1 MLGVIVN
8 PVSGSG
14 KGLKVWKQVAGYLT
28 KASIRFNI
36 KFTSETG
43 HASKIFDEY
52 LKQSD
57 IEKILVVGGDGTI
70 SEAIQ
75 NGINTNRPISL
86 GYIPAGTGND
96 LAKSLGISLHPLAAL
111 KQFLN
116 GTEKML
122 DIGMVGERLFIN
134 SFGVGFDGAVVKAMQ
149 QNKLKKRLNYLKL
162 GSLSYLFSIMSVL
175 RSYQPLNISLFV
187 DSHEYQIKNV
197 WMVVVANQPYYGG
210 GMKICPDACANDGIF
225 EICVING
232 LTRWQIIRYIPMIY
246 KGTHVN
252 LPYVK
257 VIRGQRVSIHS
268 EQRMNAQADGE
279 IKEYINEEISS
290 MREKISIIY

>member
-28 KASIRFNI
+28 KASISYNI
-36 KFTSETG
+36 KFTIETG

-52 LKQSD
+52 LKQTD

-75 NGINTNRPISL
+75 NVINTNRTISI

-149 QNKLKKRLNYLKL
+149 QNKLKKRLNHLKL

-175 RSYQPLNISLFV
+175 RSYQPLNISLYV
-187 DSHEYQIKNV
+187 DSHEYQLKNV
-197 WMVVVANQPYYGG
+197 WMIVVANQPYYGG
-210 GMKICPDACANDGIF
+210 GMKICPDACDNDGIF
-225 EICVING
+225 EICVIHE

-246 KGTHVN
+246 KGTHVT

-257 VIRGQRVSIHS
+257 VIRGRQVTIHS
-268 EQRMNAQADGE
+268 AQPMNAQADGE